1 MSKKENHNTIRIS
14 DMTKMFL
21 NEYSKVTTLRTTPGP
36 NLNVTAESVLR
47 AVDLAVKG
55 SPTALSKIDIVD
67 SYLAEIGKVGESSF
81 GVLARMT
88 SYPFPLLT
96 GGKIKDLKS
105 SYVQHSSLIN
115 ALTGKPIAP
124 RYSRVG
130 LSELGV
136 YATRHHRGAKMNQGV
151 IHKSFVPISL
161 ICPTMPFTLGFKSEM
176 HPLNPGELFSLMVEM
191 INHGDKELPDETIQ
205 KYFRGIDLGKNY
217 IVCCKSEGLMYL
229 YGSGKG
235 IFTVIPKIEIDRQRN
250 MIRILAPRF
259 KGNSKDL
266 KNYFLNHLRGLQAG
280 DPYAIENDLKSFSY
294 TDIGLNGGEF
304 YFKNVRFNTNN
315 DMDILNELWAHKE
328 IKNTVHVTNTS
339 VDPETLKKD
348 IKPVKDVLWK
358 HILDEEEMV
367 TKEFRDQLEMLKEEL
382 FLSHLLEK
390 VTRPQVAE
398 IIKSI
403 LTDLSRESK
412 LTHLLGEDANTPERK
427 EYLPEGFTAREIAL
441 IWSQNENIK
450 VDGLTINIL
459 SILPYRK
466 KYEKLWIKID
476 DKIKEIL
483 DILNNPYKIREIVRR
498 DIESLVASGRYV
510 RQSTVKFL
518 AEQTYTSLIDTS
530 SIRFQP
536 LQYIRMYDRHRLP
549 VTLFYS
555 DKAIFKN
562 YGKNMNIISYNIR
575 SHGYLKSGINC
586 MNDEKIAVFYN
597 NGDNEILSVASLNH
611 ATILPKQN
619 LSIKGIIPLNNR
631 DKYLLMHKY
640 DSNGRDVINSYMIYV
655 KGGTNT
661 LPTIDK
667 DDRVV
672 TFIEVDNNHQYIDLI
687 LRNCTTYRNKSKNN
701 AGIIRLNLTTLP
713 KGYVEFPQT
722 YGIVTDMYK
731 SNKSDFIHVFNYKSF
746 NSIDM
751 TLVANNNMYGDVEL
765 LPNNILPI
773 SSKNLEIYYKRYF
786 VNNLQTF
793 GIVTSQYYRYPKK
806 FVLTEKAS
814 KHILDIPSLKFENDL
829 AREYIMDE
837 NNVNNLL
844 ALHVTSTVSY
854 DEFKVSDIPE
864 TSWSLLDKA
873 FGLPAFK
880 PEEVRHL
887 ALCDAFMD
895 KVFRGSVNK
904 KDTLPKVEIKAEEE
918 LAQVNYSELGD
929 YKDKYEI

>member
-1 MSKKENHNTIRIS
+1 MSKKEDHNTIRIS

-36 NLNVTAESVLR
+36 NLHVTAESVLR

-55 SPTALSKIDIVD
+55 SPTSLSKIDIVD

-136 YATRHHRGAKMNQGV
+136 YATRHHRGAKMSQGV

-191 INHGDKELPDETIQ
+191 INQGGKELPDETLQ
-205 KYFRGIDLGKNY
+205 KYFKGIDLGKNY

-235 IFTVIPKIEIDRQRN
+235 IFTVIPRIEIDRQRN
-250 MIRILAPRF
+250 MIRVLAPRF

-266 KNYFLNHLRGLQAG
+266 KDYFLNHLRGLQAG
-280 DPYAIENDLKSFSY
+280 DPYSLENDLKSFSY

-315 DMDILNELWAHKE
+315 DMDVLNELWAHKE

-339 VDPETLKKD
+339 VDPSTLKKD
-348 IKPVKDVLWK
+348 IKPIKDVLWQ

-367 TKEFRDQLEMLKEEL
+367 TKEFRDKLEALKEEL

-398 IIKSI
+398 IIKSL
-403 LTDLSRESK
+403 LTDLGRESK
-412 LTHLLGEDANTPERK
+412 LTHLLGEDASTPEK
-427 EYLPEGFTAREIAL
+427 NQYLPEGFSAREIAL

-466 KYEKLWIKID
+466 KYESLWVKIE

-498 DIESLVASGRYV
+498 DIEELAKSGRYE
-510 RQSTVKFL
+510 RQSVVKFL

-536 LQYIRMYDRHRLP
+536 LQYIRLYDKHRLP

-562 YGKNMNIISYNIR
+562 YGKNINIIGYNVR
-575 SHGYLKSGINC
+575 SHGYLKAGINC
-586 MNDEKIAVFYN
+586 MNDERIAVFYN
-597 NGDNEILSVASLNH
+597 NGESEILSVASLNH
-611 ATILPKQN
+611 ATILPRQN
-619 LSIKGIIPLNNR
+619 LAIKGIIPINDK

-640 DSNGRDVINSYMIYV
+640 DSNGTDIAKSYMIHV
-655 KGGTNT
+655 KGGTSE
-661 LPTIDK
+661 LPKIERDE
-667 DDRVV
+667 RII
-672 TFIEVDNNHQYIDLI
+672 TFIEIDNKHQFVDLI
-687 LRNCTTYRNKSKNN
+687 LRNCTTYRNKAKNN
-701 AGIIRLNLTTLP
+701 AGIIRLNLNILP
-713 KGYVEFPQT
+713 RGYVEFPKT

-731 SNKSDFIHVFNYKSF
+731 SNESDFIHVFSYKAF
-746 NSIDM
+746 NGIDM
-751 TLVANNNMYGDVEL
+751 PLVGNNAIYGDVEL

-773 SSKNLEIYYKRYF
+773 SSKKLEIYYKRYF
-786 VNNLQTF
+786 VNNLQSF
-793 GIVTSQYYRYPKK
+793 GIVTSQYFKYPKK
-806 FVLTEKAS
+806 YILTEKAC
-814 KHILDIPSLKFENDL
+814 KHMLDIASLKFENDL
-829 AREYIMDE
+829 SREFIIDE
-837 NNVNNLL
+837 NNSNNLL
-844 ALHVTSTVSY
+844 ALHVTSTDAY
-854 DEFKVSDIPE
+854 NEFKVSDMPE
-864 TSWSLLDKA
+864 ASWSLLDKA

-880 PEEVRHL
+880 PSDTRQL
-887 ALCDAFMD
+887 NICDAFMD
-895 KVFRGSVNK
+895 KVFRGTVDK
-904 KDTLPKVEIKAEEE
+904 KDSLPKVAIKAEEE
-918 LAQVNYSELGD
+918 LAEVDYSKLGE
-929 YKDKYEI
+929 YKDKYES